1 MATFDEGI
9 GDNFRSSKKLEKS
22 STKLT
27 LWLYCNPRKI
37 MKVGA
42 TPLKKCLA
50 VMHLPNSKIAQTGAF
65 KLTLTCSAIWGLV
78 IHALMT
84 KLALK
89 IAK

>member
-1 MATFDEGI
+1 MI
-9 GDNFRSSKKLEKS
+9 LSSILGQAKKVERS

-37 MKVGA
+37 VKVGGN
-42 TPLKKCLA
+42 TKKCLA

-78 IHALMT
+78 FHALMT